1 MPPLTKRI
9 FIVAVCVLIAVA
21 GGFLIEVLLSQQAG
35 WPFGHTQPGHV
46 AGWIG
51 FAVTLAVFGYSVKK
65 RYGRKK
71 GWPKGWFRIHQVAGV
86 AGPLLILIHSGPH
99 FHALVPLFAMLA
111 MGMVVVSGV
120 VGVAI
125 HRKALSLM
133 KTRRTELL
141 SQGLSPEDVENR
153 LYALASAE
161 ETFRIWQII
170 HAPMAVIFLALVII
184 HVVGALYF
192 GGW

>member
-1 MPPLTKRI
+1 MPSLTRRI
-9 FIVAVCVLIAVA
+9 WIVTACVLIAIA
-21 GGFLIEVLLSQQAG
+21 GGFLIEALLSRQAG
-35 WPFGHTQPGHV
+35 WPFGHTHQGHV
-46 AGWIG
+46 TGWIG
-51 FAVTLAVFGYSVKK
+51 FAVTLAVFGYSIKK

-71 GWPKGWFRIHQVAGV
+71 GWPKGWFRVHQVAGV
-86 AGPLLILIHSGPH
+86 AGPLLIFIHSGLH
-99 FHALVPLFAMLA
+99 FHALVPLLAMLA
-111 MGMVVVSGV
+111 MGIVAVSGV
-120 VGVAI
+120 VGVAV

-133 KTRRTELL
+133 NTQRAELL

-153 LYALASAE
+153 LYELASAE

-184 HVVGALYF
+184 HTVGALYF